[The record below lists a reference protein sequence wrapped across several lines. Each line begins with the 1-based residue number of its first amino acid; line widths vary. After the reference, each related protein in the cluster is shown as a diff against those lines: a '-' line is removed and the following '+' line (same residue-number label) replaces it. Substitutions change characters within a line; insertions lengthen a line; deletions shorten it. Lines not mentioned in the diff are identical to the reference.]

1 MSSIDTEKQKNQEFA
16 EKHGINESEMERIYQ
31 EIFEGMPEDMDENK
45 KIIRSLRKT
54 RGSLRRLVQS
64 GQRMDGFIIMRFPD
78 QEYNL
83 YAWNQVDRYVKENGL
98 ENAIK
103 KGMAN
108 EQGEYIHTQ
117 GFSKGEVIDK
127 KAIYGS
133 AVGIFQTDEGI
144 VARDVSI
151 GSYAMDKVL
160 PVCKESKFTFK
171 EGKKSGQLVKNANV
185 LYFNGATVLED
196 VDAYDEDAVKIY
208 LGYVEQFFGDIIFD
222 SMIDGLKY
230 LESKKY
236 DKNAF
241 IGVRATC
248 MDIFPNEDPTR
259 DISINFE
266 TEDDDFIVW
275 VHPTSFAG
283 LNITDGIDG
292 ILFMNVTPR
301 RDGTLRYNCGGFLP
315 IEDDL

>member
-16 EKHGINESEMERIYQ
+16 EKHGIEESEMDKIYK
-31 EIFEGMPEDMDENK
+31 EIFESMPEDMDENK

-64 GQRMDGFIIMRFPD
+64 GQRMDGFVIMRFPD

-83 YAWNQVDRYVKENGL
+83 FAWNQVDRYVKENGL
-98 ENAIK
+98 EDAIK

-108 EQGEYIHTQ
+108 EQGEYLHTQ

-133 AVGIFQTDEGI
+133 AIGIFQTDKGI
-144 VARDVSI
+144 APRDISI
-151 GSYAMDKVL
+151 GSYAMNKVL
-160 PVCKESKFTFK
+160 PICKESKFTFK
-171 EGKKSGQLVKNANV
+171 EGKKAGQLIKNANI
-185 LYFNGATVLED
+185 LYFNGATVLEE
-196 VDAYDEDAVKIY
+196 VDAYDEEAVKIY

-222 SMIDGLKY
+222 TMIDGLEY
-230 LESKKY
+230 LKSKNYEKT
-236 DKNAF
+236 AF
-241 IGVRATC
+241 VGVRATC

-275 VHPTSFAG
+275 VHPTAFAG

-301 RDGTLRYNCGGFLP
+301 KDGTLRYNCGGFLP